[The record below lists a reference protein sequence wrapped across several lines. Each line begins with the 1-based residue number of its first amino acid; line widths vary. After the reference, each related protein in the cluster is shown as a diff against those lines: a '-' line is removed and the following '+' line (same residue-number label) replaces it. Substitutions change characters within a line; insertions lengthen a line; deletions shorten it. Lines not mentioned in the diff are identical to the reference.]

1 MIRLLLQQLSD
12 FTLITGQYLR
22 ENPVTAVLYFYQIVP
37 RQSQGISISSVM
49 TFLTILREELL
60 LLEVRRVYS
69 VSKFSKGL
77 SIYSMYVLCMKTI
90 MIRDDVYGRLVEIK
104 GDKSFSEIIEELI
117 EESLTVRRRKL
128 EKYFGILSDREA
140 EVVMDEI
147 KEARKIL

>member
-90 MIRDDVYGRLVEIK
+90 MIRDDVYRRLVEIK